1 MTSLPALPALPSLP
15 VAKTCAVDKDCPDAM
30 GCCAMVDPGS
40 ATADQLKF
48 AGLPGTKSKV
58 CMSSV
63 IKASLD
69 GQRTLKVPE

>member
-1 MTSLPALPALPSLP
+1 MTSVLPDRPM
-15 VAKTCAVDKDCPDAM
+15 AKSCTADADCPDKL
-30 GCCAMVDPGS
+30 GCCGMVDPGS

-69 GQRTLKVPE
+69 GQRTLK